1 MKQVPESDFSTLVT
15 VNELEGSRKMQANG
29 SGKQISPIEEKLM
42 IIQDE
47 WNMVATAVER
57 TSLFLYVFS
66 FFIIILAY
74 V

>member
-1 MKQVPESDFSTLVT
+1 MEQVPESDFPTSVT
-15 VNELEGSRKMQANG
+15 VNELEGSRKVQASG
-29 SGKQISPIEEKLM
+29 SGKQLSPIEEKLM

-47 WNMVATAVER
+47 WNMVATAIER